1 MRLFI
6 CGISGRMGSAL
17 CAEAIADGHVIA
29 GGLDVKG
36 GMFPVFSSADEVTTE
51 FDVLVDFS
59 SPSLLPEVIK
69 LIGRTHKP
77 AVICTTGLC
86 ASDIEA
92 LRRTARI
99 SPVFYSENVS
109 RGIGVVSSLVRRA
122 ATELADSDVEIIE
135 AHHRNKKD
143 SPSGTAKL
151 LAREICSVRND
162 LTPIF
167 NRDGKRN
174 PDEIGISSVRGGTI
188 CGEHEVIFAGDD
200 EAVIVKHV
208 AYSRKVFARGAI
220 EAALF
225 VIKKESGFYSLSDL
239 YE

>member
-29 GGLDVKG
+29 GGLDAKG

-77 AVICTTGLC
+77 AVICTTGLS

-92 LRRTARI
+92 LRKTARI

-109 RGIGVVSSLVRRA
+109 RGIGVALMTSTCGSPPFLLSISRC
-122 ATELADSDVEIIE
+122 AT
-135 AHHRNKKD
+135 
-143 SPSGTAKL
+143 P
-151 LAREICSVRND
+151 
-162 LTPIF
+162 
-167 NRDGKRN
+167 KRCC
-174 PDEIGISSVRGGTI
+174 SSVITN
-188 CGEHEVIFAGDD
+188 
-200 EAVIVKHV
+200 
-208 AYSRKVFARGAI
+208 AR
-220 EAALF
+220 
-225 VIKKESGFYSLSDL
+225 LS
-239 YE
+239 YTTFS